1 MSQLI
6 VLETRRSK
14 GFHKADLT
22 NFSKED
28 IKKALEYYNS
38 SSFVAVRNYRA
49 KADDKEV
56 IEIKFHRMSAK
67 GQVKYSLKTVLTK
80 EELKELGFVE
90 SPKKNLHKTQS
101 GCTID
106 TAFDVEVKEPAKKIS
121 SKKAEKKNEAK
132 ANADS
137 SKKTPLPHPD
147 SKKAKVEDEEVEE
160 DSEIEDE
167 SEEDDEDE
175 E

>member
-22 NFSKED
+22 KFSKED

-106 TAFDVEVKEPAKKIS
+106 TAFDVEVKGYERKRDLLKYNSLKNLIIIKSNEISKI
-121 SKKAEKKNEAK
+121 KNNIYNIFAEM
-132 ANADS
+132 
-137 SKKTPLPHPD
+137 
-147 SKKAKVEDEEVEE
+147 V
-160 DSEIEDE
+160 
-167 SEEDDEDE
+167 
-175 E
+175 